1 MIKPAVLALLVLI
14 FLGGHLP
21 AQTQAEMNRD
31 AVAQLEAADARLN
44 RAYQL
49 VLKKYAG
56 EPEFLS
62 NLKEAQ
68 RAWLKY
74 VEFHL
79 KTVLPVKDGEDPR
92 VVYGSMYPIDYSEA
106 KIPLLESRTAQLKSL
121 VGN

>member
-1 MIKPAVLALLVLI
+1 MIKPAVLAFLALI

-31 AVAQLEAADARLN
+31 AAAQLEAADAKLN
-44 RAYQL
+44 RAYQA
-49 VLKKYAG
+49 VLKKYAAD
-56 EPEFLS
+56 PELLS
-62 NLKEAQ
+62 DLKEAQ

-106 KIPLLESRTAQLKSL
+106 KIPLLESRAAQLKSL
-121 VGN
+121 VED

>member
-1 MIKPAVLALLVLI
+1 MIKPAVLALLALI

-31 AVAQLEAADARLN
+31 AAAQLEAADAKLN
-44 RAYQL
+44 RAYQA
-49 VLKKYAG
+49 VLKKYAAD
-56 EPEFLS
+56 PELLS
-62 NLKEAQ
+62 DLKEAQ

-121 VGN
+121 VED